1 MPDRYRRAR
10 GETVTSLDGIAD
22 DEMLTLQEC
31 GHILR
36 IGYALASRL
45 ADSGDLPSVR
55 VSPKNIRVRAAD
67 LRAYIDG
74 HLRGR
79 RREKLFPKSQR
90 AQRAT

>member
-1 MPDRYRRAR
+1 MPDRHRRAR
-10 GETVTSLDGIAD
+10 SETVTCLDGVAD
-22 DEMLTLQEC
+22 DALLTLQEC

-36 IGYALASRL
+36 IGYALAARL
-45 ADSGDLPSVR
+45 ADSGDLLSIR

-79 RREKLFPKSQR
+79 HREKIFPAPQR